1 MTVCVQWMF
10 DDAVTDTRA
19 PRIDVTRRFPAR
31 PSALVV
37 VLHGGQSTGHQ
48 RPHRLRPAYLRMV
61 PIARMLAG
69 ALRADGVGVGLLRYR
84 YRGWNGAQR
93 DAYQD
98 TERVLDELSDRYSGA
113 ATVLVGH
120 SMGGRAALHAAGH
133 PSVRAVCALAPWLED
148 SDPVDQLS
156 GRALLIV
163 HGAQDRMTDPRQS
176 YSYALRARDV
186 ATRVARFEIP
196 EEGHA
201 MLRERRTWA
210 TLTRRFVAGELGV
223 EPLAPELDEA
233 YRLGPTS

>member
-1 MTVCVQWMF
+1 M
-10 DDAVTDTRA
+10 
-19 PRIDVTRRFPAR
+19 IRRFPAR

-37 VLHGGQSTGHQ
+37 VLHGGQSVSLQ

-61 PIARMLAG
+61 PIAHMLEG

-98 TERVLDELSDRYSGA
+98 TERVLDEMSLRHPGVPA
-113 ATVLVGH
+113 VLVGH

-133 PSVRAVCALAPWLED
+133 PSVRAVCALAPWLD
-148 SDPVDQLS
+148 GSDPVDQLS

-163 HGAQDRMTDPRQS
+163 HGVEDRMTDPRQS
-176 YSYALRARDV
+176 YSYAVRARDV
-186 ATRVARFEIP
+186 ATRVARFEIAG
-196 EEGHA
+196 EGHA
-201 MLRERRTWA
+201 MLRERHTWS
-210 TLTRRFVAGELGV
+210 TLTRRFVAGELGT